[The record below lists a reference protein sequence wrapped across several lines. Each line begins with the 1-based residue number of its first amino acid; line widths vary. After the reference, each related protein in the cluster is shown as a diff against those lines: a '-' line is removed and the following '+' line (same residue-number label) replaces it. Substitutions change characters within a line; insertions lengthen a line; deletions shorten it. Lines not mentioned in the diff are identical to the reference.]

1 MSEDRYPKQN
11 ESKNNKHKGNTPS
24 FKKPMF
30 CNEEKCDISNF
41 SEDVVTLRR
50 LS

>member
-11 ESKNNKHKGNTPS
+11 ESINNKHEGNTPS

-30 CNEEKCDISNF
+30 CNDSTQ
-41 SEDVVTLRR
+41 SMQM
-50 LS
+50 